1 MAIDKQSIPTNNVEY
16 DFIDKDVSV
25 FKTAKGINEDIVR
38 EISKIKNEPEWML
51 EYRLKSLQC
60 FLDKPMPNWGVDL
73 SQMDF
78 DEYIYYNRP
87 SDKQTDKWEEVPET
101 IKDTF
106 DKLGIPEAE
115 QHFLAGASAQYESEV
130 VYHNM
135 LEEVREKG
143 VIFLDIDSGLR
154 EYPEIFKKYFDTVIP
169 YNDNKFS
176 ALNGAVW
183 SGGSFIYVP
192 PGVTLDK
199 PLQSYFR
206 INSERMAQFERTL
219 IIVDKGSNIHYVEG
233 CTAPSY
239 SKDSLHAGV
248 VEIVVLEDAQCRY
261 TTIQNWSKNIYN
273 LVTQRAKVF
282 KNGSMEWVDGNI
294 GSLATMKYPT
304 CLLVGEGAKGTCITI
319 AVADGNQILD
329 SGAKM
334 IHVAPNTSSQIISK
348 SISRN
353 GGKVNYRGMVH
364 HGKGAYNAKS
374 KVECDTLI
382 LDQLSTSDTVP
393 TNIMMNN
400 DAIIEHEATVSK
412 VSEDQ
417 LFYLMSRG
425 LSKSQATEMIVMG
438 FIEPFSRELPMEYA
452 VELNQLIKLD
462 MGEDSIG

>member
-1 MAIDKQSIPTNNVEY
+1 MVTNKYDIPTNNAEY
-16 DFIDKDVSV
+16 DFIDQDVSV
-25 FKTAKGINEDIVR
+25 FKTPKGLNEDIVR
-38 EISKIKNEPEWML
+38 EISQIKGEPEWML
-51 EYRLKSLQC
+51 EYRLKALKC
-60 FLDKPMPNWGVDL
+60 FLEKPMPTWGVDL
-73 SQMDF
+73 SRMDF
-78 DEYIYYNRP
+78 DEYTYYNRP
-87 SDKQTDKWEEVPET
+87 SDNKTDKWEEVPET
-101 IKDTF
+101 IKNTF
-106 DKLGIPEAE
+106 NKLGIPEAE
-115 QHFLAGASAQYESEV
+115 QKFLAGASAQYESEV

-135 LEEVREKG
+135 LEEVKEKG

-192 PGVTLDK
+192 PGVKLEK

-219 IIVDKGSNIHYVEG
+219 IIVDKGSDIHYVEG

-248 VEIVVLEDAQCRY
+248 VEIVVLEGAKCRY

-273 LVTQRAKVF
+273 LVTQRAKVY

-294 GSLATMKYPT
+294 GSLVTMKYPT
-304 CLLVGEGAKGTCITI
+304 CVLAQEGAKGTCVTI
-319 AVADGNQILD
+319 AVADDVQIID
-329 SGAKM
+329 SGSKM
-334 IHVAPNTSSQIISK
+334 IHLAPNTSSQIISK

-353 GGKVNYRGMVH
+353 GGKVNYRGLVRH
-364 HGKGAYNAKS
+364 NRNATNAKS

-382 LDQLSTSDTVP
+382 LDEKSTSDTVP
-393 TNIMMNN
+393 TNMTMNN
-400 DAIIEHEATVSK
+400 DSIIEHEATVSK

-425 LSKSQATEMIVMG
+425 LTKAQATEMIVMG

-452 VELNQLIKLD
+452 VELNQLLKLD
-462 MGEDSIG
+462 FGEDSIG

>member
-1 MAIDKQSIPTNNVEY
+1 MATIDIDIPTTNTDY
-16 DFIDKDVSV
+16 DFKDEDVSV
-25 FKTAKGINEDIVR
+25 FKTPKGLNEDIVR
-38 EISKIKNEPEWML
+38 EISAIKNEPEWML
-51 EYRLKSLQC
+51 EYRLKSLKC
-60 FLDKPMPNWGVDL
+60 FLEKPMPTWGVDL
-73 SQMDF
+73 SQMNF
-78 DEYIYYNRP
+78 DEYTYYNRP
-87 SDKQTDKWEEVPET
+87 SDHLSDKWDEVPET
-101 IKDTF
+101 IKNTF
-106 DKLGIPEAE
+106 NKLGIPEAE
-115 QHFLAGASAQYESEV
+115 QKFLAGASAQYESEV
-130 VYHNM
+130 FYHNM
-135 LEEVREKG
+135 LEEVKEKG

-192 PGVTLDK
+192 PGVKLDK

-219 IIVDKGSNIHYVEG
+219 IIVDKGSDIHYVEG

-248 VEIVVLEDAQCRY
+248 VEIVVLEGAKCRY

-273 LVTQRAKVF
+273 LVTQRAKVA

-294 GSLATMKYPT
+294 GSAVTMKYPT
-304 CLLVGEGAKGTCITI
+304 CILAGEGAKGTCITI
-319 AVADGNQILD
+319 AVADSHQILD

-334 IHVAPNTSSQIISK
+334 IHLAPNTSSQIISK

-353 GGKVNYRGMVH
+353 GGKVNYRGLVRH
-364 HGKGAYNAKS
+364 QKNATNAKS

-382 LDQLSTSDTVP
+382 LDDKSTSDTVP
-393 TNIMMNN
+393 TNMMMNN
-400 DAIIEHEATVSK
+400 ESIIEHEATVSK

-425 LSKSQATEMIVMG
+425 LTKEQATEMIVMG

-462 MGEDSIG
+462 MGENSIG